1 MIFNN
6 KLSSDLRFA
15 LNNGMTNFERII
27 VHFKFESKPL
37 LDKISKSR
45 IKILY
50 YFPTINLLC
59 IRGDAKIINSL
70 IEFPQVDYIFFD
82 EIGEINPLIPVDSGK
97 NFKYIK
103 SPLTG
108 KNISVGIVST
118 GIHPHEDLV
127 KPLNKIY
134 YFLDL
139 INNYSFPYDDNGQGS
154 FLAGIISSSG
164 YSSEQSTKG
173 VAPDSNICM
182 VKAFDKMGKGYFS
195 TVLWGMV
202 KLLSLPQEYNM
213 KVILLPFE
221 FKNTNPIIFK
231 SFEMIIDKLSEK
243 NIITVSAQN
252 TINNC
257 LTLPSSIQKCI
268 CIGSINKNITKN
280 FLRGFKRPYVKPD
293 FYLDGENYTS
303 LCTNE
308 FFIPEKNGKKLYP
321 RKIKDKYKS
330 FTGNSCA
337 AAYGSGLVARL
348 KQEYPDLDY
357 KDIHGLLRIN
367 SEKIVEPLK
376 YGFGVITAN
385 EIKKLSTKDQRRGD

>member
-15 LNNGMTNFERII
+15 LENGMTSFERII

-45 IKILY
+45 IKVLY
-50 YFPTINLLC
+50 FFPTVNLLC

-70 IEFPQVDYIFFD
+70 IEFPQVDYVFFD
-82 EIGEINPLIPVDSGK
+82 EIGEINPLIPIDSGK
-97 NFKYIK
+97 NFRYIK

-108 KNISVGIVST
+108 KNVSIGIVST
-118 GIHPHEDLV
+118 GLHPHEDLI
-127 KPLNKIY
+127 KPINKIY

-139 INNYSFPYDDNGQGS
+139 INNFSFPYDDNGHGS

-164 YSSEQSTKG
+164 HSLDYAACG

-202 KLLSLPQEYNM
+202 KLLSLPEEYNL
-213 KVILLPFE
+213 KIVLLPFE
-221 FKNTNPIIFK
+221 FKSTNPIIWK
-231 SFEMIIDKLSEK
+231 SFEMVIEKLTQK
-243 NIITVSAQN
+243 NIITVSAQS
-252 TINNC
+252 TINDGPS
-257 LTLPSSIQKCI
+257 LPCSIEKCI
-268 CIGSINKNITKN
+268 CIGSFNNNISKKL
-280 FLRGFKRPYVKPD
+280 LRGFKKPYVKPD
-293 FYLDGENYTS
+293 FYLSGENYVS

-308 FFIPEKNGKKLYP
+308 FFVPEKNGKKIYP

-337 AAYGSGLVARL
+337 AAYGCGLIAKL
-348 KQEYPDLDY
+348 KQQYPDLDF

-367 SEKIVEPLK
+367 SDQITEPLRFG
-376 YGFGVITAN
+376 YGVITKIEMKN
-385 EIKKLSTKDQRRGD
+385 LLTKEKHREG

>member
-15 LNNGMTNFERII
+15 LDNGMMSFERII

-37 LDKISKSR
+37 LEKISKSR
-45 IKILY
+45 IKILFF
-50 YFPTINLLC
+50 FPTINLLC
-59 IRGDAKIINSL
+59 IRGDSKIINSL
-70 IEFPQVDYIFFD
+70 VEFPQVDYIFFD

-118 GIHPHEDLV
+118 GLHPHEDLT
-127 KPLNKIY
+127 KPINKIY

-139 INNYSFPYDDNGQGS
+139 INNFSFPYDDNGQGS
-154 FLAGIISSSG
+154 FLAGIISST
-164 YSSEQSTKG
+164 ENPLEHAAKG
-173 VAPDSNICM
+173 VTPDSNICM

-202 KLLSLPQEYNM
+202 KLLSLPEEYNL

-221 FKNTNPIIFK
+221 FKSTNPIIWK
-231 SFEMIIDKLSEK
+231 SFEMVIDKLTKK
-243 NIITVSAQN
+243 NIITVSAQS
-252 TINNC
+252 TINDTP
-257 LTLPSSIQKCI
+257 TLPSSIEKCI
-268 CIGSINKNITKN
+268 CIGSFNDNISKR
-280 FLRGFKRPYVKPD
+280 LLKGFKKPYEKPD
-293 FYLDGENYTS
+293 FYLYDENYVS

-308 FFIPEKNGKKLYP
+308 FFVPEKNGKKVYP
-321 RKIKDKYKS
+321 KKIKDRYKN

-337 AAYGSGLVARL
+337 AAYGCGLIAKL
-348 KQEYPDLDY
+348 KQEHPDLNF

-367 SEKIVEPLK
+367 SEKIAPPLK
-376 YGFGVITAN
+376 FGYGIITN
-385 EIKKLSTKDQRRGD
+385 IEMNN